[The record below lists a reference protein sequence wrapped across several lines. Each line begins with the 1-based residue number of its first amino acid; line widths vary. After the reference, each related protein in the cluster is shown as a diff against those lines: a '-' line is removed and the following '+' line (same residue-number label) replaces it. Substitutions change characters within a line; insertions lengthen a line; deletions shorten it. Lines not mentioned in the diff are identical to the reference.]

1 MKDASSDWSPVDAD
15 FTFVYAE
22 DSRGHMDVNSV
33 HETLTRAPGRLEKER
48 GLILAPCKQLS
59 SLRRRGTPIE
69 KIKKVL

>member
-33 HETLTRAPGRLEKER
+33 HETLTRAPGKLEKEK
-48 GLILAPCKQLS
+48 GAHPSPL
-59 SLRRRGTPIE
+59 
-69 KIKKVL
+69 